1 MLVLGIQKDH
11 NSSVCA
17 YKNGDLIYY
26 CQEERLSKEK
36 RTSDLPINCIN
47 QFANKFKCKIDV
59 AIVTSYDFDSSIY
72 TIGSYLK
79 FLNLIDDSKDQV
91 YSFYK
96 SHHLLHAAK
105 AFYDSGF
112 KDAIVFVVDGRGSAY
127 NLTNGSTGNETSSVY
142 HFSENF
148 YKCVYKKIY
157 TNQKNINNLKI
168 NMHYE
173 GNMPIKM
180 IPISYD
186 KKTKIELTNKW
197 DLGHFYS
204 AVSVHFNFR
213 NEEGKLMGLSAYG
226 KDDKNL
232 KKIIDSKDFFIND
245 PSDKENLRG
254 LTNINIKKYPQL
266 ILNENNNKSLNNLAF
281 LTQKKFEIG
290 YKNLI
295 KKHLNNDFSKN
306 LILTGGTALNVVN
319 NFKIKNFFKNNNLFV
334 EPLCGDEGNSIAGC
348 QFLLKQVLNPNIKF
362 KKLEHLF
369 IGNEYDYKINCD
381 NKKIILKEIK
391 LNEIINLLVNGEII
405 ALFQGKAEAG
415 PRALGNRSLLLD
427 PRIKN
432 GKDIMNKIKKRESFR
447 PFACSVLK
455 EEVQK
460 WFDVK
465 KLEESPFMMYAVNA
479 VDKYKE
485 KIKSIVHIDNTCRI
499 QTITENYNKIL
510 YQILKEFYKKT
521 KVPML
526 MNTSFNLANDPLVET
541 PKDAIQMLEKSE
553 LKYVYFADKNLLAC
567 KLNN

>member
-1 MLVLGIQKDH
+1 MI
-11 NSSVCA
+11 
-17 YKNGDLIYY
+17 
-26 CQEERLSKEK
+26 
-36 RTSDLPINCIN
+36 LPI
-47 QFANKFKCKIDV
+47 
-59 AIVTSYDFDSSIY
+59 
-72 TIGSYLK
+72 
-79 FLNLIDDSKDQV
+79 
-91 YSFYK
+91 
-96 SHHLLHAAK
+96 
-105 AFYDSGF
+105 
-112 KDAIVFVVDGRGSAY
+112 
-127 NLTNGSTGNETSSVY
+127 
-142 HFSENF
+142 
-148 YKCVYKKIY
+148 KKI
-157 TNQKNINNLKI
+157 
-168 NMHYE
+168 
-173 GNMPIKM
+173 
-180 IPISYD
+180 
-186 KKTKIELTNKW
+186 
-197 DLGHFYS
+197 F
-204 AVSVHFNFR
+204 V
-213 NEEGKLMGLSAYG
+213 
-226 KDDKNL
+226 
-232 KKIIDSKDFFIND
+232 
-245 PSDKENLRG
+245 G

-479 VDKYKE
+479 VNKYKE

-541 PKDAIQMLEKSE
+541 PEDAIQMLEKSE
-553 LKYVYFADKNLLAC
+553 LKYVYFADKNLLVY
-567 KLNN
+567 KN